1 MEPIRSSYDQLKARL
16 EEAMLLIEACG
27 EKTLL
32 DALRRIS
39 ASPYNPLR
47 AYVMGEELVVAV
59 DTFSLVNINLKEGKV
74 RTWDDWKDRFTAAA
88 KAAADEVSK
97 KLLALI
103 LDKGERVPS
112 TVRSELSRIIT
123 SIGKSE
129 GEEFYKLL
137 GELKSA
143 LRELSQSI

>member
-16 EEAMLLIEACG
+16 EEAMLLIDACS

-39 ASPYNPLR
+39 TSPYNPLR

-74 RTWDDWKDRFTAAA
+74 RTWDDWRDRLAAAA

-103 LDKGERVPS
+103 LDKGEKVPP

>member
-74 RTWDDWKDRFTAAA
+74 RTWDDWRDRFTAAA

>member
-74 RTWDDWKDRFTAAA
+74 RTWDDWRDRFTAAA

-103 LDKGERVPS
+103 LDKGERVPP

>member
-103 LDKGERVPS
+103 LDKGERVPP